1 MGGWEGEGRER
12 GGCSDLNQISR
23 SLRDCSSVGNQDLF
37 KSHSGVLHLGRQRA
51 VFVFSEPKV
60 NILGCVL
67 FNQLAHLM
75 GTTLSEISL
84 FVTLQ

>member
-1 MGGWEGEGRER
+1 MGGWEGEGGER

-37 KSHSGVLHLGRQRA
+37 KSHSGVLHLGEA
-51 VFVFSEPKV
+51 EVGLCLFGTLSEHFVFVH
-60 NILGCVL
+60 
-67 FNQLAHLM
+67 QLAHLM